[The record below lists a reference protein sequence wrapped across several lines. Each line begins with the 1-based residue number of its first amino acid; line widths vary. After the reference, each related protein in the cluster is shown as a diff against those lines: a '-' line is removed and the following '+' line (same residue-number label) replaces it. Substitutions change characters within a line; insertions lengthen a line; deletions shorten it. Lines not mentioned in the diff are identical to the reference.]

1 LNNDGAGLLFRQEQ
15 KDQPE
20 CSSYF
25 MHVPK
30 REQIIKTSHCPT
42 VGILAKKSQQQYL

>member
-1 LNNDGAGLLFRQEQ
+1 MMAQNFLFLTEQSQEAYSDSTQRLRWFRQEQ

-25 MHVPK
+25 MHVP
-30 REQIIKTSHCPT
+30 
-42 VGILAKKSQQQYL
+42 